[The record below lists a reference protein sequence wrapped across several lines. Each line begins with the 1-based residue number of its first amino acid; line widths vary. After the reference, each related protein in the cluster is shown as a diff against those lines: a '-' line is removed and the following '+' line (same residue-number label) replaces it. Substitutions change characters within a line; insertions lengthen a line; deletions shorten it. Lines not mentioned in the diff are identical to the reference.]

1 MRFVPVVASCAS
13 RLAFGFFFSTQ
24 RFGERDNATAALPL
38 PLPLLLLLLGSG
50 NSFASLAASVRV
62 PSALLTLAAQ
72 SPSDVVWRSLD
83 THTVEPRE
91 TSFSTC
97 SAVLAN
103 SRRPNRAQTGHTVRP
118 LRHTVTQ

>member
-1 MRFVPVVASCAS
+1 MRFVRVVASCAS

-38 PLPLLLLLLGSG
+38 PPLLGSG

-83 THTVEPRE
+83 THTVEARE

>member
-1 MRFVPVVASCAS
+1 MRFVRVVASCAS

-38 PLPLLLLLLGSG
+38 SPLLGSG

-83 THTVEPRE
+83 THTVEARE